1 MGIRM
6 RPRLNQ
12 RIQFSLAYVLVA
24 AMVLLLLQSW
34 LQAPRTVEIPM
45 SKFLELVRSDK
56 IEKVALTEKEIRG
69 IAKPDA
75 LPSPPSGPSDR
86 LRQWLGSD
94 GELRMFTVTR
104 IPGVIPG
111 IDEAPVI
118 SELERHHVEF
128 TGRIESTFVRD
139 LFFGWII
146 PLGVMVGIWMFL
158 MRRVGGGPTQALS
171 FGRSKHKIFDR
182 KELKTTFSD
191 VAGVDEAKA
200 ELVEIVDFLKNPK
213 KYQRLG
219 GRLPKGVLL
228 VGPPGTGKTLLARA
242 VAGEA
247 DVPFFTLSGSE
258 FVEMFVGVGAAR
270 VRDLFEQAKDKAPCI
285 IFIDELDAI
294 GKSRAGATGFIGGHD
309 EREQTLNQLL
319 RDGRLRLVERRDP
332 HGRDEPPRGP
342 RSGAAAPR
350 PLRPP
355 GGRGQA
361 GRPWPRGDL
370 EIARPRRRA
379 GAGHRPGRDRR
390 ADARLRGRRP
400 GEHRQRGGPARGA
413 QGERRRH
420 DGRFRRSD
428 RSYGGRARE
437 KESGLVGEGARHR
450 RPPRDGARARGLVGR
465 ARRPGAQGD
474 DHPAGRRG
482 ARDDL
487 PAADRGSLPPD
498 AERARGPHRGAP
510 RRPRGRGAGL
520 QRGLDGRAQRPRAC
534 DGDRAPDGHEVRHV
548 RTRGA
553 GDVRRA
559 HPALPQGHGDGW
571 RARLQRGDR
580 AGDRRGGPR
589 DPRPDRRPRARD
601 PDDQEGDPRGGGAG
615 AQACGD
621 AGGRAAPARAGRRGR
636 ERTGCDGRS
645 RAMMELR
652 RKTFLG
658 ALAIA
663 VLVGVALGV
672 LAKGQVRP
680 TPGPAPSSQIPVPI
694 VPRSE

>member
-1 MGIRM
+1 M

-75 LPSPPSGPSDR
+75 LPSPPSGPGDR

-94 GELRMFTVTR
+94 GEVRVFTVTR
-104 IPGVIPG
+104 IPGVE
-111 IDEAPVI
+111 EAPLI
-118 SELERHHVEF
+118 ADLEKHKVEF

-182 KELKTTFSD
+182 KELKTTFND

-219 GRLPKGVLL
+219 GRIPKGVLL

-294 GKSRAGATGFIGGHD
+294 GKSRAGSTGFIGGHD

-319 RDGRLRLVERRDP
+319 AEMDGFDSSKGVILVAATNRPEVLDQALLRPGRFDRQVVVDKPDLRGREAILRLHARAVVLAPGVDLSVIAARTPGFAGADLANIVNEAALLAARKEKAAVEMADFEEAIDRVVAGLEKKSRVLSEKERDIVAHHEMGHALVATSVAHADP
-332 HGRDEPPRGP
+332 VHKVTIIPRGIAALGMTYQLP
-342 RSGAAAPR
+342 TEERFLMTRSELEDRIAV
-350 PLRPP
+350 LL
-355 GGRGQA
+355 GGRVAEELVYGEVSTGA
-361 GRPWPRGDL
+361 HNDL
-370 EIARPRRRA
+370 ERASEIARLMVTKYGMSERIGLATYGEHTPLFLKGTGMGGEREYSEETARTIDAEIRSILDRTHDRVRGMLTTKKAILISAAQELKRTETLEGERLRRA
-379 GAGHRPGRDRR
+379 LAG
-390 ADARLRGRRP
+390 
-400 GEHRQRGGPARGA
+400 
-413 QGERRRH
+413 
-420 DGRFRRSD
+420 
-428 RSYGGRARE
+428 
-437 KESGLVGEGARHR
+437 ESTME
-450 RPPRDGARARGLVGR
+450 
-465 ARRPGAQGD
+465 
-474 DHPAGRRG
+474 
-482 ARDDL
+482 
-487 PAADRGSLPPD
+487 
-498 AERARGPHRGAP
+498 AP
-510 RRPRGRGAGL
+510 R
-520 QRGLDGRAQRPRAC
+520 
-534 DGDRAPDGHEVRHV
+534 
-548 RTRGA
+548 
-553 GDVRRA
+553 
-559 HPALPQGHGDGW
+559 
-571 RARLQRGDR
+571 
-580 AGDRRGGPR
+580 
-589 DPRPDRRPRARD
+589 
-601 PDDQEGDPRGGGAG
+601 
-615 AQACGD
+615 
-621 AGGRAAPARAGRRGR
+621 
-636 ERTGCDGRS
+636 
-645 RAMMELR
+645 
-652 RKTFLG
+652 
-658 ALAIA
+658 
-663 VLVGVALGV
+663 
-672 LAKGQVRP
+672 
-680 TPGPAPSSQIPVPI
+680 
-694 VPRSE
+694 

>member
-1 MGIRM
+1 MGTRM

-182 KELKTTFSD
+182 KELKTTFGD

-219 GRLPKGVLL
+219 GRIPKGVLV

-258 FVEMFVGVGAAR
+258 FVEMFVGVGASR

-294 GKSRAGATGFIGGHD
+294 GKSRAGASGFIGGHD

-319 RDGRLRLVERRDP
+319 AEMDGFDSSKGVILMAATNRPEVLDQALLRPGRFDRQVVVDKPDVKGREAILRLHARAVVLAPNVDLSIIAARTPGFAGADLANIVNEAALLAARKDKNAVEMADFEEAIDRTVAGLEKRSRVLSEKERDIVAHHEMGHALVAASLGNTDP
-332 HGRDEPPRGP
+332 VHKVTIIPRGVAALGMTYQLP
-342 RSGAAAPR
+342 TEDRFLMTRSELDDWLAV
-350 PLRPP
+350 LL
-355 GGRGQA
+355 GGRVAEVLVYGVISTGA
-361 GRPWPRGDL
+361 HNDL
-370 EIARPRRRA
+370 ERASELVRLMVMKYGMSERVGLATFGERLPMFLKNNGMPWSGEREHSEETARAIDAEVREILDRTHDRVRGILTAKKAVLVA
-379 GAGHRPGRDRR
+379 GAGELKRVET
-390 ADARLRGRRP
+390 LE
-400 GEHRQRGGPARGA
+400 GEH
-413 QGERRRH
+413 
-420 DGRFRRSD
+420 
-428 RSYGGRARE
+428 
-437 KESGLVGEGARHR
+437 
-450 RPPRDGARARGLVGR
+450 
-465 ARRPGAQGD
+465 
-474 DHPAGRRG
+474 
-482 ARDDL
+482 
-487 PAADRGSLPPD
+487 
-498 AERARGPHRGAP
+498 
-510 RRPRGRGAGL
+510 
-520 QRGLDGRAQRPRAC
+520 
-534 DGDRAPDGHEVRHV
+534 
-548 RTRGA
+548 
-553 GDVRRA
+553 
-559 HPALPQGHGDGW
+559 
-571 RARLQRGDR
+571 
-580 AGDRRGGPR
+580 
-589 DPRPDRRPRARD
+589 
-601 PDDQEGDPRGGGAG
+601 
-615 AQACGD
+615 
-621 AGGRAAPARAGRRGR
+621 
-636 ERTGCDGRS
+636 
-645 RAMMELR
+645 LR
-652 RKTFLG
+652 R
-658 ALAIA
+658 
-663 VLVGVALGV
+663 V
-672 LAKGQVRP
+672 LAGESLETR
-680 TPGPAPSSQIPVPI
+680 A
-694 VPRSE
+694 